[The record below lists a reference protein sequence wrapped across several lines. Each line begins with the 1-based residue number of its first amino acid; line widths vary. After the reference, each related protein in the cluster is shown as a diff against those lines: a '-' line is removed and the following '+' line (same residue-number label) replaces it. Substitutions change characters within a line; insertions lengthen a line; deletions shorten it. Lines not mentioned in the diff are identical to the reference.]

1 MLEMIIKAAR
11 PNISDNSIKQYMS
24 SLRTLNGGTA
34 VPITNVDFLKN
45 FDEVMEK
52 LKAKKPTTIKNYMNA
67 IIVVLG
73 ALKMDVDLIKKYEV
87 VRDKL
92 NEQYSDEQATH
103 KKSEAQ
109 EKNWIVF
116 DEYLKKVDEL
126 GENLSNLKKKNEWT
140 NEDKQ
145 KFQEYLVAKLY
156 TVYPFRNDYVMTIVT
171 KAGFNKLSD
180 KDKEEK
186 NYLVV
191 PSNNHKMFF
200 VLNEYKT
207 RKKYGEKRVVILDT
221 EVEKALKLWLKRKD
235 LDGDSLFY
243 DPAKARDFSRPADSS
258 TITKILTSMSKRE
271 FEGKSVGSS
280 LIRHMYLSSKYGE
293 TIEELEKDAEIMG
306 HSSGTQQSIYV
317 KTD

>member
-1 MLEMIIKAAR
+1 
-11 PNISDNSIKQYMS
+11 
-24 SLRTLNGGTA
+24 
-34 VPITNVDFLKN
+34 
-45 FDEVMEK
+45 
-52 LKAKKPTTIKNYMNA
+52 
-67 IIVVLG
+67 
-73 ALKMDVDLIKKYEV
+73 
-87 VRDKL
+87 
-92 NEQYSDEQATH
+92 
-103 KKSEAQ
+103 
-109 EKNWIVF
+109 
-116 DEYLKKVDEL
+116 
-126 GENLSNLKKKNEWT
+126 
-140 NEDKQ
+140 
-145 KFQEYLVAKLY
+145 
-156 TVYPFRNDYVMTIVT
+156 
-171 KAGFNKLSD
+171 
-180 KDKEEK
+180 
-186 NYLVV
+186 
-191 PSNNHKMFF
+191 MFF

-243 DPAKARDFSRPADSS
+243 DPIRDFSRPADSS